1 MSLAPDTVV
10 DALLG
15 YASERPE
22 ARAIVGEHRTIAY
35 GELAGL
41 VGDAAALLASKGVRP
56 GECVGVTIADDV
68 AHVIVVLAL
77 ATLGASYVVL
87 PTFDDAVARSRLA
100 ARVGA
105 RRVVVADAEHRL
117 DALETIAVDARLV
130 AAGGGGRRPP
140 TAHRDPDGL
149 ITYFSTSGT
158 TGESKLLPILQGR
171 MAQQARRASTGCL
184 LMLSSIEYHFVQRSM
199 YYSFFQG
206 EACALRGRSRTPVA
220 RLCASLRVDAVGGM
234 VGQVRSLLGEAELH
248 GRLPPGTQ
256 LRATGARSS
265 GKLRRELLTRLC
277 DSVQVIYA
285 AQECGHIARVV
296 ERDPD
301 AVRES
306 VGPLVAG
313 AEVEIVDENGAP
325 LPPGEIGEIRMRAPG
340 MSTGYHGDAAATARH
355 FRDGWFQP
363 GDAASIAPNGELS
376 VYGRADDVMNMNG
389 IKIAPLEIERALERH
404 LAVKAV
410 VAFPMRSPSHGDIPV
425 AAVEVVDGAIADE
438 GELQAFARRALGL
451 RAPRRVRIVPAL
463 PMTPSGKFDLRRL
476 AEAMRSG
483 SK

>member
-1 MSLAPDTVV
+1 MSLAPDTIV

-22 ARAIVGEHRTIAY
+22 ARAIVGEHRTITY

-41 VGDAAALLASKGVRP
+41 VGDSAALLASQGIRS
-56 GECVGVTIADDV
+56 GECVGVTIPDDV

-100 ARVGA
+100 ARVGV
-105 RRVVVADAEHRL
+105 RRIVVAEGEHRL
-117 DALETIAVDARLV
+117 SGLEPVTVDARLV
-130 AAGGGGRRPP
+130 ATGSGGRRPP
-140 TAHRDPDGL
+140 TVHGDPAGL
-149 ITYFSTSGT
+149 LTYFSTSGT
-158 TGESKLLPILQGR
+158 TGEAKLLPILQGR
-171 MAQQARRASTGCL
+171 MAQQARRASKGCL
-184 LMLSSIEYHFVQRSM
+184 LMLSPIEYHFVQRSM
-199 YYSFFQG
+199 YYSLFQG

-220 RLCASLRVDAVGGM
+220 RLCALLRVDAVGGM

-265 GKLRRELLTRLC
+265 ARFRSELLTRLC
-277 DSVQVIYA
+277 DTVQIIYA
-285 AQECGHIARVV
+285 AQECGHIARMV
-296 ERDPD
+296 ERDPRG
-301 AVRES
+301 VRES
-306 VGPLVAG
+306 VGPLVEG
-313 AEVEIVDENGAP
+313 AEVQIVDEKGAP

-340 MSTGYHGDAAATARH
+340 MSTGYHGDAAATACH

-363 GDAASIAPNGELS
+363 GDAASIAPDGDLH

-404 LAVKAV
+404 PAVKAV
-410 VAFPMRSPSHGDIPV
+410 VAFPLRSPAHGEIPV
-425 AAVEVVDGAIADE
+425 AAVELVDGARADE

-451 RAPRRVRIVPAL
+451 RAPRRVKIVPAL
-463 PMTPSGKFDLRRL
+463 PMTPFGKFDLQRL
-476 AEAMRSG
+476 AAAMRSD